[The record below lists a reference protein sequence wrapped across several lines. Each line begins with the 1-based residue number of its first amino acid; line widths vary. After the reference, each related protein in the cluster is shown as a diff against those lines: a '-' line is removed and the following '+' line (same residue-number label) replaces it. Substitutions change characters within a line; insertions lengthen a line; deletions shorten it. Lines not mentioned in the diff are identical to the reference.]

1 MRRGRWGRLRRP
13 PRPAPCMAAPGRA
26 SLSPVRRRAWHPRT
40 GRGVKL
46 AVGHLEGPFLCRAS
60 QKRPRPGG
68 GVRTSTSRLRTG
80 SGAIGHQPERVWVP
94 PRDRAAHTSTSSDAS
109 HGSSRAHPPSRAV
122 PQRLRP
128 LLSSLVRSSNKVW
141 QDGGAR
147 KPPTRYRPRA
157 FNSTPHRPRPR
168 RSLPSVPSVLKSPRH
183 SVGSG
188 RPAEQGGPD
197 WHPRG
202 HQPVGAGQAL
212 ASHLLGPRSSGGW
225 RWWPGLGR
233 RPEAQGPC
241 QDRLPSSAPSLSL
254 ELRAGREHPGESK
267 RPVLNS
273 RAA

>member
-13 PRPAPCMAAPGRA
+13 PRPAPRMAAPGRA

-68 GVRTSTSRLRTG
+68 GMRTSTSRLRTG

-157 FNSTPHRPRPR
+157 VQQHTPPPPTQTKPP
-168 RSLPSVPSVLKSPRH
+168 LCPICPQEPS
-183 SVGSG
+183 
-188 RPAEQGGPD
+188 AQC
-197 WHPRG
+197 
-202 HQPVGAGQAL
+202 GQ
-212 ASHLLGPRSSGGW
+212 W
-225 RWWPGLGR
+225 
-233 RPEAQGPC
+233 ETC
-241 QDRLPSSAPSLSL
+241 
-254 ELRAGREHPGESK
+254 RAGR
-267 RPVLNS
+267 
-273 RAA
+273 A